1 MERFYWLVACEEWIL
16 AAYGNIAIPELLR
29 QGMVVAEM
37 NQKLIANNIA
47 NVDTPNYNPAEM
59 DIQATLRRAVDGRL
73 RFSLRKTDSRHLD
86 STHFRPDLERLA
98 PLSKND
104 YNKVDLDYEMV
115 KLSDNTSKY
124 TTYSGLLRKHFGLV
138 KGMLSNLR

>member
-1 MERFYWLVACEEWIL
+1 MASGARRIGKV
-16 AAYGNIAIPELLR
+16 AYGNIAIPELLR
-29 QGMVVAEM
+29 QGMVVAEL

-47 NVDTPNYNPAEM
+47 NVDTPNYNPAEL
-59 DIQATLRRAVDGRL
+59 DFQGTLNRALEGKL
-73 RFSLRKTDSRHLD
+73 RGALRTTDSRHLD
-86 STHFRPDLERLA
+86 SVRYRPRMERVA

-115 KLSDNTSKY
+115 KLSDNTGKY
-124 TTYSGLLRKHFGLV
+124 TRYSALLRKHFELV

>member
-1 MERFYWLVACEEWIL
+1 M
-16 AAYGNIAIPELLR
+16 AAYGNIAIPELLH
-29 QGMVVAEM
+29 QGMVTAEM

-59 DIQATLRRAVDGRL
+59 DFQATLRRALDGRL
-73 RFSLRKTDSRHLD
+73 RFSLRTTDSRHLD
-86 STHFRPDLERLA
+86 AVNFRPKLERVA

-115 KLSDNTSKY
+115 KLSDNTGKY
-124 TTYSGLLRKHFGLV
+124 TTYSGLLRKHFSLV